1 MPYNVISLQ
10 PLLCLIRDEKNEIIH
25 VLPEQG
31 REQGSTPPR
40 DGEEFLQDLTLI
52 GGELTRDIL
61 NIISNWRG
69 SGETCQVGSESIEHN
84 TMKITQK
91 RQVISFFSGKKPHIS
106 RAPRKE
112 PQGSVRGGNRRLPLV
127 PGSRQP

>member
-1 MPYNVISLQ
+1 VLYNVISLQ

-61 NIISNWRG
+61 NIYPIG
-69 SGETCQVGSESIEHN
+69 GEV
-84 TMKITQK
+84 
-91 RQVISFFSGKKPHIS
+91 
-106 RAPRKE
+106 
-112 PQGSVRGGNRRLPLV
+112 VRPAKWVRNRSSTIP
-127 PGSRQP
+127 